1 MISFAILPL
10 CRQFVMNNKHTF
22 RSQEIEFSFMKQSP
36 KKQPLKER
44 IFGLNDAVNDEN
56 FEMKKSAP
64 MNRYEFQEYD
74 NWAFRSL

>member
-1 MISFAILPL
+1 
-10 CRQFVMNNKHTF
+10 
-22 RSQEIEFSFMKQSP
+22 MKQSP

-64 MNRYEFQEYD
+64 MNRYELYNNCNFYD
-74 NWAFRSL
+74 DD